1 MKFWELPNLLDT
13 LRCMRMTIGTRIFVA
28 LTAVCVL
35 ILTLNAAITRWS
47 FQRGFLEYIAEQELD
62 TINTAAMNLATAYQE
77 AEGWD
82 AIRDDPRR
90 WRDLLRSSSRQPSG
104 GRRPG
109 PRQSPGGPPGGPPH
123 DDPFDLTRRIS
134 LIDASGGVVT
144 GKHSP
149 AESARTVPVVVDDI
163 TVGYVSIEPRRQLT
177 DQIDQEFA
185 KEQERSIYVIALAAL
200 VLAALISALL
210 ARQLTRPMRSLAAG
224 ARAISDGEYNTR
236 IPEVRNDELGDLA
249 HEFNELAVTLE
260 KNRVA
265 RRQWVT
271 DIAHE
276 LRTPLAILR
285 GELDA
290 IEDGVR
296 TFDAASQKSLQ
307 DEISRLMRLVGE
319 LHDLTV
325 YDEGGQNYHLENF
338 NIVAVLG
345 DVLASS
351 KNRLVDAGIDLIS
364 DLPDN
369 HIAVFADATKL
380 ERVFLNL
387 VENALRYTDAP
398 GRLHVM
404 CRESDDSVIIEFAD
418 SAPGV
423 PSGKL
428 ARLFD
433 RLFRVDESRSRNT
446 GGSGLGLAI
455 CKAIVNTHYG
465 DIEAST
471 SKYGGVLIR
480 LRLPTADSAKAA
492 S

>member
-1 MKFWELPNLLDT
+1 
-13 LRCMRMTIGTRIFVA
+13 MTIGSRIFLA
-28 LTAVCVL
+28 LTAVSLL
-35 ILTLNAAITRWS
+35 ILTLNAATTRWN
-47 FQRGFLEYIAEQELD
+47 FQRGFLEYVAEQELD
-62 TINTAAMNLATAYQE
+62 TINEAAKSLATAYQE
-77 AEGWD
+77 AGGWD
-82 AIRDDPRR
+82 EIRDNPRS
-90 WRDLLRSSSRQPSG
+90 WRDLLRNSSGQPPG

-109 PRQSPGGPPGGPPH
+109 PPPSPGGPPGGPPP
-123 DDPFDLTRRIS
+123 DDPFELARRIS
-134 LIDASGGVVT
+134 LIDASGGVVIGRHGST
-144 GKHSP
+144 D
-149 AESARTVPVVVDDI
+149 SARTVPVVVDDI

-210 ARQLTRPMRSLAAG
+210 ARQLTRPIRSLAAG

-249 HEFNELAVTLE
+249 HEFNELAVTLDG
-260 KNRVA
+260 NRVA

-276 LRTPLAILR
+276 LRTPLAVLR

-290 IEDGVR
+290 IEDGIR
-296 TFDAASQKSLQ
+296 TFDAASQQSLQ
-307 DEISRLMRLVGE
+307 DETSRLMSLVGE

-325 YDEGGQNYHLENF
+325 HDEGRQNYHLESF
-338 NIVAVLG
+338 DIATVLG

-351 KNRLVDAGIDLIS
+351 KNRMVDAGIDLTS
-364 DLPDN
+364 DLPD
-369 HIAVFADATKL
+369 HHTMVFADATKL

-387 VENALRYTDAP
+387 VENTLRYTDAP
-398 GRLHVM
+398 GRLHVI

-423 PSGKL
+423 PPGKQE
-428 ARLFD
+428 RLFD
-433 RLFRVDESRSRNT
+433 RLYRVDESRSRNT

-455 CKAIVNTHYG
+455 CKAIVKAHHG
-465 DIEAST
+465 DIEALASEF
-471 SKYGGVLIR
+471 GGILIR
-480 LRLPTADSAKAA
+480 VRLPIADSVKAV

>member
-1 MKFWELPNLLDT
+1 
-13 LRCMRMTIGTRIFVA
+13 MRMTIGTRIFLA
-28 LTAVCVL
+28 LTAVSFL
-35 ILTLNAAITRWS
+35 ILTLNAAFTRWN
-47 FQRGFLEYIAEQELD
+47 FQRGFIEYVAEQELD
-62 TINTAAMNLATAYQE
+62 MISAAAANLARAYQE
-77 AEGWD
+77 AGSWD
-82 AIRDDPRR
+82 EIRDDPRY
-90 WRDLLRSSSRQPSG
+90 WRDLLRSSSGQPPG

-109 PRQSPGGPPGGPPH
+109 PPPGGPSGGAPP
-123 DDPFDLTRRIS
+123 DGPFDLTRRIS
-134 LIDASGGVVT
+134 LIDASGGVIIGRHGST
-144 GKHSP
+144 D
-149 AESARTVPVVVDDI
+149 SARTVPVVVDDI
-163 TVGYVSIEPRRQLT
+163 TVGYVGIEPRRELT
-177 DQIDQEFA
+177 DQIDQEFV

-224 ARAISDGEYNTR
+224 ARAISDGHYNTR

-249 HEFNELAVTLE
+249 HEFNELAATLE
-260 KNRVA
+260 RNRVA

-285 GELDA
+285 CELDA
-290 IEDGVR
+290 IEDGIR
-296 TFDAASQKSLQ
+296 TYDAASLQSLQ

-325 YDEGGQNYHLENF
+325 YDEGRQNYHLENF
-338 NIVAVLG
+338 DIAAVLG

-351 KNRLVDAGIDLIS
+351 KNRLVDAGIDLES
-364 DLPDN
+364 DLPDH
-369 HIAVFADATKL
+369 HIAVLADATKL

-387 VENALRYTDAP
+387 VENTLRYTDAP
-398 GRLHVM
+398 GRLHVG
-404 CRESDDSVIIEFAD
+404 CRESNDSVIIEFAD
-418 SAPGV
+418 SAPSV

-428 ARLFD
+428 PRLFD
-433 RLFRVDESRSRNT
+433 RLFRVDESRSRRT

-455 CKAIVNTHYG
+455 CKAIVKAHHG

-471 SKYGGVLIR
+471 SEFGGVLIR
-480 LRLPTADSAKAA
+480 VRLPTADFAKGT